1 MVADHD
7 INSGAYEP
15 QSIHPAL
22 KSIDSR
28 SPDRQAVGESMDSRS
43 LYRPPLGR
51 ARATVSKSIKYK
63 TALNNVLL
71 S

>member
-15 QSIHPAL
+15 QSIYPAV
-22 KSIDSR
+22 K
-28 SPDRQAVGESMDSRS
+28 GMDSRS
-43 LYRPPLGR
+43 LYRPPLGT
-51 ARATVSKSIKYK
+51 AWGTVSKSIKYK